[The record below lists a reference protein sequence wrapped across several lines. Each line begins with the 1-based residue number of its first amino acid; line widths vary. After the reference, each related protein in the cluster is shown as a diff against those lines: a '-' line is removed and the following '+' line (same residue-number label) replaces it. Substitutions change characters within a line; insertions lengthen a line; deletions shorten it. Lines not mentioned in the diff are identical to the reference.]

1 MTDCPKPLRAIDV
14 IQTSTRNAAIS
25 QLLDRKPCC
34 PVGYFWDLRHALLCD
49 LHYAVLVPWLFFMV
63 YSEGYKGFQKG
74 FSPRVAARANYLRDH
89 ATWIRAIFAPVFC
102 MGFFDSTK
110 KRKIVLWALLIMVT
124 SFVILFQYIPQPWRG
139 ILDLG
144 VVVGL
149 SWGLMATLIYFA
161 KFWFVKGSSTD
172 PEIPDR

>member
-1 MTDCPKPLRAIDV
+1 MGV
-14 IQTSTRNAAIS
+14 Q
-25 QLLDRKPCC
+25 
-34 PVGYFWDLRHALLCD
+34 
-49 LHYAVLVPWLFFMV
+49 HYAVLVPWLFFMV